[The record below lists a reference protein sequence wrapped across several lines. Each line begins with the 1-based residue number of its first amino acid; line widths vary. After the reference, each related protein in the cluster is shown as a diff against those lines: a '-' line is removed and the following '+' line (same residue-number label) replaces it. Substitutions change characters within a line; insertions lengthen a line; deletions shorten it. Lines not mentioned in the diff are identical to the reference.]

1 MNHQDDISNPIEQGI
16 SNNQLTFQETDDFGA
31 ILKILREN
39 QGYTIVR
46 MSKMLSLATDKI
58 SRIERSLSELPSEVV
73 LRKWLSKLGC
83 KDNLRQLM
91 TLARQHRVV
100 HHLRLHSKDESNADM
115 IRILDAYRDQK
126 LTPLDRALLGVISRD

>member
-1 MNHQDDISNPIEQGI
+1 MTNNDNPIEQGI
-16 SNNQLTFQETDDFGA
+16 PNNQLTFQETDDFGA
-31 ILKILREN
+31 ILRVLREN
-39 QGYTIVR
+39 QGYTIVK
-46 MSKMLSLATDKI
+46 MSKMLSLETEKI

-91 TLARQHRVV
+91 TLARQYRVV
-100 HHLRLHSKDESNADM
+100 HYLRLHSKDESNADM

-126 LTPLDRALLGVISRD
+126 LTPLDRALLGVIARD

>member
-16 SNNQLTFQETDDFGA
+16 PNNQLTFQETDDFGA

-100 HHLRLHSKDESNADM
+100 HYLRLHSKDESNADM

>member
-1 MNHQDDISNPIEQGI
+1 MDDISNPIEQGI
-16 SNNQLTFQETDDFGA
+16 PNNQLTFQETDDFGH
-31 ILKILREN
+31 ILRVLREN
-39 QGYTIVR
+39 QGYTIVK
-46 MSKMLSLATDKI
+46 MSKMLSLETEKI

-83 KDNLRQLM
+83 KDNLRKLM

-100 HHLRLHSKDESNADM
+100 HYLRLHSKDESNADM

>member
-1 MNHQDDISNPIEQGI
+1 MTNSDNPIEKGI
-16 SNNQLTFQETDDFGA
+16 PNNQLTFQETDDFGA

-58 SRIERSLSELPSEVV
+58 SRIERSLSELPNEIV

-100 HHLRLHSKDESNADM
+100 HYLRLHSKDESNADM

>member
-1 MNHQDDISNPIEQGI
+1 MDDDISLPIEQGI
-16 SNNQLTFQETDDFGA
+16 PNNKLTFQETDDFGR

-39 QGYTIVR
+39 QGYTIVS
-46 MSKMLSLATDKI
+46 MSKKLSMATDKI

-83 KDNLRQLM
+83 KDNLKHLM

-100 HHLRLHSKDESNADM
+100 HHLRLHSNDISNADM
-115 IRILDAYRDQK
+115 IRILDAYRDQS
-126 LTPLDRALLGVISRD
+126 LTPLDRALLGVIAR